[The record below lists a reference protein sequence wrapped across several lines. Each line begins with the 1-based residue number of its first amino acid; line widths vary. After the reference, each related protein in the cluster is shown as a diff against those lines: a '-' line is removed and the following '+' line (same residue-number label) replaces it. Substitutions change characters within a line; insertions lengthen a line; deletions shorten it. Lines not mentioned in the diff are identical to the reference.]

1 MCNLLISFTSGLDY
15 KEFDLNKYTSNSS
28 NECVLDVDL
37 EYPKELR
44 ELQTDYPLA
53 PDKIEMKK
61 EILSE
66 YQLKTT
72 YLCNIPISCVRKW
85 FLTFL
90 IKRSMCF
97 IMCFILQTSIKTKTI
112 QWLKPFFQFSKKEQN
127 QKK

>member
-1 MCNLLISFTSGLDY
+1 MCNLLISFISGLDY

-28 NECVLDVDL
+28 NECVLNVDL

-72 YLCNIPISCVRKW
+72 YLCNIPISCVRKLVPNI
-85 FLTFL
+85 FD
-90 IKRSMCF
+90 
-97 IMCFILQTSIKTKTI
+97 
-112 QWLKPFFQFSKKEQN
+112 KK
-127 QKK
+127 KHVLHYVFHTWD